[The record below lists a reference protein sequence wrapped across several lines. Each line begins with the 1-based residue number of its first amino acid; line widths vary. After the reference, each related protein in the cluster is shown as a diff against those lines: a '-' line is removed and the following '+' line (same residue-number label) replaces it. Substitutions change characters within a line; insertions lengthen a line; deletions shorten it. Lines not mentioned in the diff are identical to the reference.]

1 MSCMSVSFG
10 SMRYFVTA
18 VFIIICSSSAFG
30 DEEMECPNQQ
40 TDPSKFCLPGQAW
53 NEEIKKCVNLV

>member
-1 MSCMSVSFG
+1 
-10 SMRYFVTA
+10 MRYILPTIV
-18 VFIIICSSSAFG
+18 ILICSSSAFG
-30 DEEMECPNQQ
+30 EEEMECPNRQ